1 MLLRILSP
9 VAAIVYGA
17 YVLWPNS
24 HCERAL
30 HASVPAYWAG
40 SLLHLASEPFIAEPQ
55 TLEVSFTLAQRMQ
68 VFMGDAVARIFYNRD
83 SLRDL
88 CETDAI
94 QLLRQAGRINDRG
107 LIALPGERLAPK
119 TPTAIPLQPPSSSP
133 SNAPVASKAAQP
145 SAQAGTAKDPDA
157 TSSLLAWLAWLRDNW
172 KILLVGLL
180 AIAIL
185 IKPSRDALTKMVV
198 EGKIL
203 GVLMSFV
210 RRLWMAHKQ
219 LLEHIL
225 PRSVIR
231 PTAGKKKTDL
241 SE

>member
-1 MLLRILSP
+1 MLRVVFPI
-9 VAAIVYGA
+9 AAIVYGA

-83 SLRDL
+83 SLQDL

-119 TPTAIPLQPPSSSP
+119 TPTAIPLAPASAAPSS
-133 SNAPVASKAAQP
+133 ATAASKAAQP
-145 SAQAGTAKDPDA
+145 HAQAAAAKAPGVS
-157 TSSLLAWLAWLRDNW
+157 SSLVAWLGWLRDNW

-203 GVLMSFV
+203 GVVMSFA

>member
-1 MLLRILSP
+1 VLKVVFP

-40 SLLHLASEPFIAEPQ
+40 SLLHLASEPFITEPQ
-55 TLEVSFTLAQRMQ
+55 TLETSLTLAQRMQ
-68 VFMGDAVARIFYNRD
+68 VFMGGAVAQLFYNRQ
-83 SLRDL
+83 SLQEL

-119 TPTAIPLQPPSSSP
+119 TPTAIPLVPERAAASSATAAGKPAPPRAAAGAAKEP
-133 SNAPVASKAAQP
+133 GAS
-145 SAQAGTAKDPDA
+145 
-157 TSSLLAWLAWLRDNW
+157 SSLLAWAGWVRDNW
-172 KILLVGLL
+172 KMLLVGAL

-185 IKPSRDALTKMVV
+185 IKPSRDALTRMVV

-203 GVLMSFV
+203 GVVMSV
-210 RRLWMAHKQ
+210 LRRLWMAHKQ

-231 PTAGKKKTDL
+231 PTAGKEKTDL

>member
-1 MLLRILSP
+1 VLKVVFPI
-9 VAAIVYGA
+9 AAIVYGA

-40 SLLHLASEPFIAEPQ
+40 SLLHLASEPFIKEPE

-68 VFMGDAVARIFYNRD
+68 VSMGNTVAWIFYNRD

-119 TPTAIPLQPPSSSP
+119 TPTAIPLAPASTGPSSATTP
-133 SNAPVASKAAQP
+133 SKPAPP
-145 SAQAGTAKDPDA
+145 SAQAGEAKEQGA
-157 TSSLLAWLAWLRDNW
+157 SSSLLAWLGWLRDNW

-180 AIAIL
+180 ILAIL
-185 IKPSRDALTKMVV
+185 IKPSRDALTRMVV

-203 GVLMSFV
+203 GVVMSFL